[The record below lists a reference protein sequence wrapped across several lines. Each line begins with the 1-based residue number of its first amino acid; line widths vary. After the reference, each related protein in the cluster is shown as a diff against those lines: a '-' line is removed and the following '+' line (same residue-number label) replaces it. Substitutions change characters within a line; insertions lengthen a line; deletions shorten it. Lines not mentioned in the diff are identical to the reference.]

1 MASAPPTT
9 WDPASHPVAAAGRQL
24 RAQHLFSGRD
34 IPWLLDDR
42 AERHPGHPFLIWEP
56 FEGEGRTWTYAAM
69 RTEAD
74 EVAAGLADRG
84 VVAGDRVLL
93 HLHNCPELL
102 ISWLACARV
111 GAIAVTTNTQSAGPE
126 ISYYAAKAGVRA
138 AVTQPSLAAVVEAN
152 AGALDWLA
160 VIDHDAGTSPTV
172 AAPRGSITWGDL
184 HGAAADAPR
193 RAPDPLAP
201 LSVQFTSGTT
211 SRPKAV
217 LWTHA
222 NGLWGAKVNAD
233 HEDLRSDDV
242 HLAFL
247 PLFHTNAQAYSVL
260 ATLWAGATV
269 VLQPRFSASRFW
281 DVSLRHG
288 CTWCSMVPFML
299 RALAPRPVPE
309 HTYRWW
315 GNGVCSPPSDEH
327 FGVTT
332 MGWWGMTET
341 ITHGTVSDW
350 RDPAPSMSMGRPAA
364 EYGIAVV
371 DDDDRPVAVG
381 ETGHLKVLGT
391 PGLSLFAEYLGDPEA
406 TAAAFDDDGWFITGD
421 RVTLGAGGWMY
432 FADRD
437 KDMLKVGGENVAAS
451 EVERVI
457 GGVPGVVEAAVVAR
471 RHEMLDEVPVAF
483 VLPGAG
489 ADTAGLADAVLD
501 ACRAQLASFKVPV
514 DVRIVD
520 ELPRSTLEKIA
531 KAELRRRLADEDQP
545 RP

>member
-1 MASAPPTT
+1 MVSSPPSSA
-9 WDPASHPVAAAGRQL
+9 WDPASHPVPSVARQL

-34 IPWLLDDR
+34 IGWLLDLQ
-42 AERHPGHPFLIWEP
+42 AERRAAHPAVVWEP
-56 FEGEGRTWTYAAM
+56 FEGSSQRWTYAEL
-69 RTEAD
+69 RD
-74 EVAAGLADRG
+74 EVDAVAAAMAERG
-84 VVAGDRVLL
+84 ITAGDRVLL
-93 HLHNCPELL
+93 HLDNCPELL
-102 ISWLACARV
+102 IAWLACARV
-111 GAIAVTTNTQSAGPE
+111 GAVAVTTNTHSAGPE
-126 ISYYAAKAGVRA
+126 IEYYAAKAAVRA
-138 AVTQPSLAAVVEAN
+138 AITQPSLSELVVAS
-152 AGALDWLA
+152 AGALDWVA
-160 VIDHDAGTSPTV
+160 VIDHDAGAAPV
-172 AAPRGSITWGDL
+172 AAVPAGAISWSDL
-184 HGAAADAPR
+184 HGDPARAPR
-193 RAPDPLAP
+193 RPAEPLAP

-233 HEDLRSDDV
+233 HEELRPDDV
-242 HLAFL
+242 HLTFL

-260 ATLWAGATV
+260 ATMWAGATV

-281 DVSLRHG
+281 EVSLRHG

-299 RALAPRPVPE
+299 RALAAHPVPE
-309 HTYRWW
+309 HSYRWW
-315 GNGVCSPPSDEH
+315 GNGICSPPTDEH

-350 RDPAPSMSMGRPAA
+350 RHPAAPMSMGRPAA

-371 DDDDRPVAVG
+371 DDDGAPTPVG
-381 ETGHLKVLGT
+381 GTGHLKVLGT

-406 TAAAFDDDGWFITGD
+406 TAAAFDDDGWFLTGD
-421 RVTLGAGGWMY
+421 RVTVGEGGWLY

-457 GGVPGVVEAAVVAR
+457 ATVPGVAEVAVVAKQ
-471 RHEMLDEVPVAF
+471 HDMLDEVPYAF
-483 VLPGAG
+483 VLPAG
-489 ADTAGLADAVLD
+489 GVDVSGLADAALD
-501 ACRAQLASFKVPV
+501 ACRAQLADFKVPV
-514 DVRIVD
+514 GVRVVD

-531 KAELRRRLADEDQP
+531 KAELRRRLADGE
-545 RP
+545 